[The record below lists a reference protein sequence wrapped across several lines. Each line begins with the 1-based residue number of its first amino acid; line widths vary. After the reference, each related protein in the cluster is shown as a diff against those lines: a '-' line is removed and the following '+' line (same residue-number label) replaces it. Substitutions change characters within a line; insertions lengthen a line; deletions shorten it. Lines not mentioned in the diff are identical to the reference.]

1 MSRYYV
7 LKGALI
13 TGLAFAAVQLL
24 PASAQTYPSRNI
36 TFVVGFAAGGV
47 ADSIGRIVGQ
57 KLTDRLGQ
65 TVVVENRGGAGGNI
79 AAKSWP
85 DRRLTATPSW

>member
-13 TGLAFAAVQLL
+13 TGLAFEAVQLL

-47 ADSIGRIVGQ
+47 ADSIGRI
-57 KLTDRLGQ
+57 
-65 TVVVENRGGAGGNI
+65 GG
-79 AAKSWP
+79 
-85 DRRLTATPSW
+85 